1 MSGPW
6 SRSAAARPARRPAP
20 RRAAPR
26 SAPRSVRRRPRRAW
40 RLGRRLRWLAIGAGA
55 LALLVQGS
63 DVVLG
68 LRPVTDGC
76 RVVYV
81 VDGDTVDFS
90 CPGEGVMRARITGF
104 DAPEL
109 YSPQCAGEAA
119 AALASQT
126 YLRWVLGTAGE
137 LRIIIGGTDRWGRRL
152 VEVFVDGERLA
163 ARMIGAGH
171 GRTYDGGARSGWCA

>member
-1 MSGPW
+1 MIPQ
-6 SRSAAARPARRPAP
+6 
-20 RRAAPR
+20 
-26 SAPRSVRRRPRRAW
+26 
-40 RLGRRLRWLAIGAGA
+40 I
-55 LALLVQGS
+55 S

-81 VDGDTVDFS
+81 VDGDTVDFN
-90 CPGEGVMRARITGF
+90 CPGHGHVRARITGF

-109 YSPQCAGEAA
+109 YSPQCASEAA

-137 LRIIIGGTDRWGRRL
+137 LRVIIGGIDRWGRRL

-163 ARMIGAGH
+163 DRMIAAGH
-171 GRTYDGGARSGWCA
+171 ARAYDGGAREGWCA